1 MNKTKEMNRIFKVFL
16 FVFCIFC
23 SSIYFSPAGAENV
36 TIRFDE
42 RKMSADIDEAIL
54 KDIFEKIEA
63 QREFSVKGDKSV
75 LNSEVSIS
83 FVNLSF
89 EDGLKKILGKI
100 NYILVFD
107 KNKEPT
113 GVIIVDSGGA
123 QMSVGKATPD
133 KEKTEAASTDEK
145 DIKPKNTGKKSHGPT
160 PASDMTPPTEEEMAG
175 MEVIKDAP
183 TPGGPVKVS
192 EEEMENFK
200 IVKSDT
206 PPGGAVKATPE
217 ELESMNPGT
226 DSQAMPE
233 PDVNKE

>member
-1 MNKTKEMNRIFKVFL
+1 MNKTKKMNQIFKVFVFL
-16 FVFCIFC
+16 FWFFC
-23 SSIYFSPAGAENV
+23 SSIYFTPAGAENI

-42 RKMSADIDEAIL
+42 RKMSVDIDGAIL
-54 KDIFEKIEA
+54 NDIFETIAA
-63 QREFSVKGDKSV
+63 QREFSVKGDKSI

-83 FVNLSF
+83 FTDLSF

-107 KNKEPT
+107 KNKEPS
-113 GVIIVDSGGA
+113 GVIIVDGGGA
-123 QMSVGKATPD
+123 QMSAGKATPE
-133 KEKTEAASTDEK
+133 KEKTEVASTDEK

-160 PASDMTPPTEEEMAG
+160 PISDMTPPTEEEMAS

-192 EEEMENFK
+192 EEEMENLK
-200 IVKSDT
+200 IVKSNT

-217 ELESMNPGT
+217 ELESMNPGS
-226 DSQAMPE
+226 DAQSMPE
-233 PDVNKE
+233 PGVNNE